1 MWVQNNNVVSVTIN
15 KDTVQNLKGLFDFKS
30 YLSDVSV
37 NLAWNRQKAEP
48 DPNNIKSISFADE
61 GVTRHDRGDHFGWH
75 DAPNQP
81 IINGLCVHFADYC
94 DGGDNDATSNDLV
107 RGLLAWAGSFTNPN
121 FCAACIAR
129 EPIGNNCILGEPRS
143 VLQQWCCFSSKVA
156 LDINLAAYDQG
167 LINIYT
173 GASKYGDQI
182 SHSDNLCG
190 GITVEQISKIDFSKG
205 NYFKDLM
212 SSIDVNQIIDNSN
225 FTDSRIQ
232 GNTQNRANTDATN
245 MVNQWKQHNR

>member
-1 MWVQNNNVVSVTIN
+1 MLY
-15 KDTVQNLKGLFDFKS
+15 DYLKGLFDFKS

-48 DPNNIKSISFADE
+48 DPNNIKNISFADE
-61 GVTRHDRGDHFGWH
+61 GITRRDRGDHFGWH

-173 GASKYGDQI
+173 GTNKYSDQMN
-182 SHSDNLCG
+182 HPENLCG
-190 GITVEQISKIDFSKG
+190 GITVEQISKIDFSRG

-212 SSIDVNQIIDNSN
+212 SSIDVNQLIDNSN
-225 FTDSRIQ
+225 FTDSGIQ

-245 MVNQWKQHNR
+245 MVNQWKQQTR